1 MYIWFFPET
10 IKHEMVWKDLDV
22 DVNNYLVVSEPYS
35 VVCNGKRE
43 DMVYK
48 RLTLRVVAWS

>member
-1 MYIWFFPET
+1 MWILT
-10 IKHEMVWKDLDV
+10 
-22 DVNNYLVVSEPYS
+22 NYLVVSKPYP

-43 DMVYK
+43 DMVHK

>member
-1 MYIWFFPET
+1 
-10 IKHEMVWKDLDV
+10 MVWKDLDV
-22 DVNNYLVVSEPYS
+22 DINNYLVVSEPYS

-43 DMVYK
+43 DMVHK